1 MKTWILAM
9 AMMAGVT
16 MTAQPNNREKF
27 DHKRPGREQRD
38 PFTPEQRT
46 ELKVKH
52 LTLALDLTDK
62 QQKEMQKLFLNQNKE
77 KEQFM
82 ALHKANKD
90 AGKKPTVDERFA
102 MQTKRLDAQIATQRE
117 IKKIL
122 TAEQFTKFEQL
133 KEKEHDRMQKGR
145 HGFKREHNK
154 GPRK

>member
-16 MTAQPNNREKF
+16 MIAQPNNREKF
-27 DHKRPGREQRD
+27 DHKGPGREQRD

-62 QQKEMQKLFLNQNKE
+62 QQKELQKLFLNQNKE
-77 KEQFM
+77 REQFM

-90 AGKKPTVDERFA
+90 AGKKPTTDERFA

-133 KEKEHDRMQKGR
+133 KEKGHDMMQKGR
-145 HGFKREHNK
+145 HGFKRERNK
-154 GPRK
+154 GLRK